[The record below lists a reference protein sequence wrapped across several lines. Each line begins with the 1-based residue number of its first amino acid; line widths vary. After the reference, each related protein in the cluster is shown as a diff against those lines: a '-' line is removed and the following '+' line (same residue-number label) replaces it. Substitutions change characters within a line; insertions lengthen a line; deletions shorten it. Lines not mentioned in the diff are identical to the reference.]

1 MLKQATKLPGSKLI
15 SLDDG
20 KTIGEIVDWIIDPDN
35 KKISALTVKEPGL
48 FKQIKV
54 VTTID
59 VVEYGPGMVVV
70 RNRDSVVAPKEVVR
84 LKNINKLKKRIINS
98 KVKTVS
104 NKTLGTI
111 EDLLFETTDSTIQK
125 LYIKPPIIAMLS
137 KPDLI
142 IGADKIV
149 KIEPGKITVQDDAGD
164 LQSTKLADS
173 SLI

>member
-1 MLKQATKLPGSKLI
+1 MLRQIIKLPGSKLV
-15 SLDDG
+15 SLDNG

-48 FKQIKV
+48 FKKLKV
-54 VTTID
+54 ITTID
-59 VVEYGPGMVVV
+59 IIEYGPSIVVV
-70 RNRDSVVAPKEVVR
+70 RNRNAIVFPKEIVR
-84 LKNINKLKKRIINS
+84 LKNISNPKKRVIGS
-98 KVKTVS
+98 QVKTVS
-104 NKTLGTI
+104 NKILGTI

-125 LYIKPPIIAMLS
+125 LYVKPPIINILS

-149 KIEPGKITVQDDAGD
+149 KIEPGKITVQDDSGVI
-164 LQSTKLADS
+164 QSSKLVDS